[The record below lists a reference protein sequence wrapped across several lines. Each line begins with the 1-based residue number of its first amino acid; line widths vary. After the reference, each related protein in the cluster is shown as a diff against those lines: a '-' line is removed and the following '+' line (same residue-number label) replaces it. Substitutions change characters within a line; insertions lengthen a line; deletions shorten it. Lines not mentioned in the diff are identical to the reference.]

1 MGKGIR
7 STRERGNVNQPVSI
21 RRLFVSGL
29 VLAWA
34 AGAAVAQ
41 ESPAAPKQT
50 EPSQQQAVATE
61 LVAAPD
67 GEAVKTREQAQR
79 QRQWRREMNESM
91 AAVRQELRQMQEQR
105 EKEAARWQEVER
117 NLRAMAE
124 RVQTMGQQMRTA
136 REELGKQQS
145 QSEEARRQQELL
157 QAKVRDVEQQLGNV
171 RERADAEAKTR
182 DQQRDSVRKDLQRM
196 GRTVG
201 QIEQGRLKAEGDL
214 KADVQELREDLGQ
227 VRGTLKRM
235 LTQNDRSTVGSAGY
249 TWGW

>member
-1 MGKGIR
+1 
-7 STRERGNVNQPVSI
+7 
-21 RRLFVSGL
+21 
-29 VLAWA
+29 
-34 AGAAVAQ
+34 
-41 ESPAAPKQT
+41 
-50 EPSQQQAVATE
+50 
-61 LVAAPD
+61 
-67 GEAVKTREQAQR
+67 
-79 QRQWRREMNESM
+79 
-91 AAVRQELRQMQEQR
+91 MQEQR
-105 EKEAARWQEVER
+105 EKEAASWQEVEK

-124 RVQTMGQQMRTA
+124 RVRTMGQQMRTA
-136 REELGKQQS
+136 REEFGKQQS
-145 QSEEARRQQELL
+145 QSEEARRQQETL

-227 VRGTLKRM
+227 VRGTLKRL